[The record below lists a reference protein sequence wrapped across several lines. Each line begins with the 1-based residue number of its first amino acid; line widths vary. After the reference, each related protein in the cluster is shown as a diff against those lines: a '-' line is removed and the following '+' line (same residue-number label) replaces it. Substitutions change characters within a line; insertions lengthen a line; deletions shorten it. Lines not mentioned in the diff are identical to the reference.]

1 MASQQYSLRWNNYV
15 RHMTS
20 AFESLRS
27 DKDLIDVTLS
37 CEGKKIPA
45 HKMLL
50 SACSSYFKDL
60 FKENPCQHP
69 VIIFRNV
76 TFVDLV
82 ALVDF
87 MYNGEVNVEQEQLA
101 SFLNTAEL
109 LQVQG
114 LTNSSKDQEKFRKT
128 AKEDDRVPGSS
139 SQFDED
145 GEERTTTPTRT
156 GPPAAKK
163 RKWQSPSRT
172 ESPAALL
179 ESQTAQVSSGG
190 DEDLQTID
198 QVPLKTETPE
208 YDDEDDVQAESGGE
222 DTTDEQDIVQKIQ
235 KSDQLVLT
243 SNRNR
248 TSNNEH
254 SLFGNNSMDM
264 DSGDMSSFGMA
275 GPSNESM
282 GQDGMQD
289 ISTKCE
295 DYSEDFA
302 NNSAGQSEIWQIVH
316 SFSISNDQFE
326 QSIVPKSCHP
336 RRRVYTVF
344 KPADNLTNSPY
355 YVEADA
361 EFTDDDDDDEPLPA
375 EYESLTNIEE
385 IDSESGRSLRSASLN
400 RLGEMQPIVDLGLRL
415 SVNDNELN
423 ARDSK
428 PQVADA
434 LNGDAEFQRRLE
446 PKSTWQVPQNDMT
459 LKVERK
465 KPGPKP
471 KKGPIDQNSGRKKPG
486 PKANDVTPKIARKK
500 AGAKPKSNQ
509 VENVSKPNKKLVRN
523 ENKISSQIR
532 NEKCEKKK
540 SDQKSKVDRKTAKAN
555 AKQGKDWLWV
565 IERNDQFVC
574 NKCARTFP
582 TRTHCLTHQNKHRMT
597 YCCVKCNRCFISKP
611 RLLRHRLAYHSKSR
625 K

>member
-282 GQDGMQD
+282 GQDGMQE
-289 ISTKCE
+289 TV
-295 DYSEDFA
+295 DYPGVLIDMA
-302 NNSAGQSEIWQIVH
+302 AKM
-316 SFSISNDQFE
+316 FSPRPEFE
-326 QSIVPKSCHP
+326 PRIVPLVDGTYSC
-336 RRRVYTVF
+336 
-344 KPADNLTNSPY
+344 
-355 YVEADA
+355 
-361 EFTDDDDDDEPLPA
+361 
-375 EYESLTNIEE
+375 SL
-385 IDSESGRSLRSASLN
+385 
-400 RLGEMQPIVDLGLRL
+400 
-415 SVNDNELN
+415 
-423 ARDSK
+423 
-428 PQVADA
+428 
-434 LNGDAEFQRRLE
+434 
-446 PKSTWQVPQNDMT
+446 
-459 LKVERK
+459 
-465 KPGPKP
+465 
-471 KKGPIDQNSGRKKPG
+471 
-486 PKANDVTPKIARKK
+486 
-500 AGAKPKSNQ
+500 
-509 VENVSKPNKKLVRN
+509 
-523 ENKISSQIR
+523 
-532 NEKCEKKK
+532 
-540 SDQKSKVDRKTAKAN
+540 
-555 AKQGKDWLWV
+555 
-565 IERNDQFVC
+565 
-574 NKCARTFP
+574 
-582 TRTHCLTHQNKHRMT
+582 
-597 YCCVKCNRCFISKP
+597 CNRTYISKM
-611 RLLRHRLAYHSKSR
+611 LCKSHLAYHLGKTMCHICDKVLSSMLNLRRHINNLHGEQSPLAMKIPCKICRKMMVPLSLSCHIKLKHKIDPDVLKLNLDPVVLLDKEELASELARRANLLEAEPEGRPASVVYKGHGVCKICSNRKSCAHSTY
-625 K
+625 

>member
-282 GQDGMQD
+282 GQDGMQEQETWVPATLTD
-289 ISTKCE
+289 SNVCE
-295 DYSEDFA
+295 DPLGNLDAFVKQEVVETDSNNFNPNEKFLFVQLEKNCAIDKLAQA
-302 NNSAGQSEIWQIVH
+302 NSVPGI
-316 SFSISNDQFE
+316 SIT
-326 QSIVPKSCHP
+326 VPK
-336 RRRVYTVF
+336 V
-344 KPADNLTNSPY
+344 
-355 YVEADA
+355 
-361 EFTDDDDDDEPLPA
+361 
-375 EYESLTNIEE
+375 
-385 IDSESGRSLRSASLN
+385 
-400 RLGEMQPIVDLGLRL
+400 
-415 SVNDNELN
+415 
-423 ARDSK
+423 
-428 PQVADA
+428 
-434 LNGDAEFQRRLE
+434 
-446 PKSTWQVPQNDMT
+446 
-459 LKVERK
+459 LKVISLPNNTYACSKCSRTSMSKKSIRNHYGRVHDRQLPCTVCLEKFTSKKMLREHLLAHSGLVRCKLCDKNFESFALLKVHFAKHKKVRRRK
-465 KPGPKP
+465 KP
-471 KKGPIDQNSGRKKPG
+471 
-486 PKANDVTPKIARKK
+486 A
-500 AGAKPKSNQ
+500 PKSNPT
-509 VENVSKPNKKLVRN
+509 VSGPAIN
-523 ENKISSQIR
+523 I
-532 NEKCEKKK
+532 
-540 SDQKSKVDRKTAKAN
+540 A
-555 AKQGKDWLWV
+555 
-565 IERNDQFVC
+565 
-574 NKCARTFP
+574 
-582 TRTHCLTHQNKHRMT
+582 
-597 YCCVKCNRCFISKP
+597 
-611 RLLRHRLAYHSKSR
+611 
-625 K
+625 